1 MVFSDRTY
9 SVLVVSAAQKFNE
22 AFAEMLPGSEY
33 YPVRFVG
40 NIAAARREMVNKTYD
55 LVIINAPLPDD
66 FGTRLALYICENSGA
81 GVLLLVKAEHYPDIN
96 GRVSPFGV
104 LVLPKPASSQT
115 VSQSLQLLCG
125 TRERLR
131 RMEQKTASIEE
142 KMEEIRIINRA
153 KLLLMEQ
160 LKMTEKEAHRFIE
173 KQAMDRCVTKRVVAE
188 QTFHIQ
194 VEEEQQP

>member
-1 MVFSDRTY
+1 MEFTERRY
-9 SVLVVSAAQKFNE
+9 SVLLVSSSPKFNE
-22 AFAEMLPGSEY
+22 SMLALLPESRF
-33 YPVRFVG
+33 YPV
-40 NIAAARREMVNKTYD
+40 AAVSDVSSARRRLLESKYD
-55 LVIINAPLPDD
+55 IVIINAPLPDD
-66 FGTRLALYICENSGA
+66 FGTRLALNICDNSGA

-96 GRVSPFGV
+96 GRISPFGV
-104 LVLPKPASSQT
+104 LVLPKPATSQE

-173 KQAMDRCVTKRVVAE
+173 KQAMDRCVTRITIAQSILSTYK
-188 QTFHIQ
+188 
-194 VEEEQQP
+194 

>member
-1 MVFSDRTY
+1 MEFTERRY
-9 SVLVVSAAQKFNE
+9 SVLLVSPSPKFNE
-22 AFAEMLPGSEY
+22 SMLALLPESRF
-33 YPVRFVG
+33 YPV
-40 NIAAARREMVNKTYD
+40 AAVSDVSSARRRLLESKYD
-55 LVIINAPLPDD
+55 IVIINAPLPDD
-66 FGTRLALYICENSGA
+66 FGTRLALNICDNSGTA
-81 GVLLLVKAEHYPDIN
+81 VLLFVKAEHYPDIN

-142 KMEEIRIINRA
+142 KMGEIRIINRA

-173 KQAMDRCVTKRVVAE
+173 KQAMDRCVTRITIAQSILSTYK
-188 QTFHIQ
+188 
-194 VEEEQQP
+194 

>member
-1 MVFSDRTY
+1 MEFTERRY
-9 SVLVVSAAQKFNE
+9 SVLLVSSSPKFNE
-22 AFAEMLPGSEY
+22 SMLALLPESRF
-33 YPVRFVG
+33 YPV
-40 NIAAARREMVNKTYD
+40 AAVSDVSSARRRLLESKYD
-55 LVIINAPLPDD
+55 IVIINAPLPDD
-66 FGTRLALYICENSGA
+66 FGTRLALNICDNSGTA
-81 GVLLLVKAEHYPDIN
+81 VLLFVKAEHYPDIN
-96 GRVSPFGV
+96 GRVSHFGV

-173 KQAMDRCVTKRVVAE
+173 KQAMDRCVTRITIAQSILSTYK
-188 QTFHIQ
+188 
-194 VEEEQQP
+194 

>member
-1 MVFSDRTY
+1 MEFTERRY
-9 SVLVVSAAQKFNE
+9 SVLLVSSSPKFNE
-22 AFAEMLPGSEY
+22 SMLALLPESRF
-33 YPVRFVG
+33 YPV
-40 NIAAARREMVNKTYD
+40 AAVSDVSSARRRLLQSKYD
-55 LVIINAPLPDD
+55 IVIINAPLPDD
-66 FGTRLALYICENSGA
+66 FGTRLALNICDNSGTA
-81 GVLLLVKAEHYPDIN
+81 VLLFVKAEHYPDIN

-104 LVLPKPASSQT
+104 LALPKPTTSQA

-173 KQAMDRCVTKRVVAE
+173 KQAMDRCVTRITIAQSILSTYK
-188 QTFHIQ
+188 
-194 VEEEQQP
+194 

>member
-1 MVFSDRTY
+1 MEFTERRY
-9 SVLVVSAAQKFNE
+9 SVLLVSSSPKFNE
-22 AFAEMLPGSEY
+22 SMLALLPESRF
-33 YPVRFVG
+33 YPV
-40 NIAAARREMVNKTYD
+40 AAVSDVSSARRRLLENKYD
-55 LVIINAPLPDD
+55 IVIINAPLPDD
-66 FGTRLALYICENSGA
+66 FGTRLALYICENSGTA
-81 GVLLLVKAEHYPDIN
+81 VLLFVKAEHYPDIN

-142 KMEEIRIINRA
+142 KMGEIRIINRA

-173 KQAMDRCVTKRVVAE
+173 KQAMDRCVTRITIAQSILSTYK
-188 QTFHIQ
+188 
-194 VEEEQQP
+194 

>member
-1 MVFSDRTY
+1 MEFTERRY
-9 SVLVVSAAQKFNE
+9 SVLLVSSSPKFNE
-22 AFAEMLPGSEY
+22 SMLALLPESRF
-33 YPVRFVG
+33 YPV
-40 NIAAARREMVNKTYD
+40 AAVSDVSSARRRLLESKYD
-55 LVIINAPLPDD
+55 IVIITPPLPD
-66 FGTRLALYICENSGA
+66 FFATRLAQNICDNSGR
-81 GVLLLVKAEHYPDIN
+81 GVLIFLMAFNYPDIN

-104 LVLPKPASSQT
+104 LVLPKPATSQA

-173 KQAMDRCVTKRVVAE
+173 KQAMDRCVTRITIAQSILSTYK
-188 QTFHIQ
+188 
-194 VEEEQQP
+194 

>member
-1 MVFSDRTY
+1 MEFTERRY
-9 SVLVVSAAQKFNE
+9 SVLLVSSSPKFNE
-22 AFAEMLPGSEY
+22 SMLALLPENRF
-33 YPVRFVG
+33 YPV
-40 NIAAARREMVNKTYD
+40 AAVSDVSSARRRLLESKYD
-55 LVIINAPLPDD
+55 IVIINAPLPDD
-66 FGTRLALYICENSGA
+66 FGTRLALNICDNSGTA
-81 GVLLLVKAEHYPDIN
+81 VLLFVKAEHYPDIN

-104 LVLPKPASSQT
+104 LVLPKPATSQA

-173 KQAMDRCVTKRVVAE
+173 KQAMDRCVTRITIAQSILSTYK
-188 QTFHIQ
+188 
-194 VEEEQQP
+194 

>member
-1 MVFSDRTY
+1 MEFTERRY
-9 SVLVVSAAQKFNE
+9 SVLLVSSSPKFNE
-22 AFAEMLPGSEY
+22 SMLALLPESRF
-33 YPVRFVG
+33 YPV
-40 NIAAARREMVNKTYD
+40 AAVSDVSSARRRLLESKYD
-55 LVIINAPLPDD
+55 IVIINAPLPDD
-66 FGTRLALYICENSGA
+66 FGTRLALNICDNSGTA
-81 GVLLLVKAEHYPDIN
+81 VLLFVKAEHYPDIN
-96 GRVSPFGV
+96 GRVSLFGV
-104 LVLPKPASSQT
+104 LALPKPASSQT

-173 KQAMDRCVTKRVVAE
+173 KQAMDRCVTRITIAQSILSTDK
-188 QTFHIQ
+188 
-194 VEEEQQP
+194 

>member
-1 MVFSDRTY
+1 MEFTERRY
-9 SVLVVSAAQKFNE
+9 SVLLVSSSPKFNE
-22 AFAEMLPGSEY
+22 SMLALLPESRF
-33 YPVRFVG
+33 YPVTAVSDVSS
-40 NIAAARREMVNKTYD
+40 ARRRLLESKYD
-55 LVIINAPLPDD
+55 IVIINAPLPDD

-104 LVLPKPASSQT
+104 LALPKPTSSQT

-142 KMEEIRIINRA
+142 KMGEIRIINRA

-173 KQAMDRCVTKRVVAE
+173 KQAMDRCVTRITIAQSILSTYK
-188 QTFHIQ
+188 
-194 VEEEQQP
+194 

>member
-1 MVFSDRTY
+1 MEFTERRY
-9 SVLVVSAAQKFNE
+9 SVLLVSSSPKFNE
-22 AFAEMLPGSEY
+22 SMLALLPESRF
-33 YPVRFVG
+33 YP
-40 NIAAARREMVNKTYD
+40 IAAVSDVSSARRRLLENKYD
-55 LVIINAPLPDD
+55 IVIINAPLPDD
-66 FGTRLALYICENSGA
+66 FGTRLALNICDNSGTA
-81 GVLLLVKAEHYPDIN
+81 VLLFVKAEHYPDIN

-104 LVLPKPASSQT
+104 LALPKPTTSQA

-173 KQAMDRCVTKRVVAE
+173 KQAMDRCVTRITIAQSILSTYK
-188 QTFHIQ
+188 
-194 VEEEQQP
+194 

>member
-1 MVFSDRTY
+1 MEFTERRY
-9 SVLVVSAAQKFNE
+9 SVLLVSSSPKFNE
-22 AFAEMLPGSEY
+22 SMPALLPESRF
-33 YPVRFVG
+33 YPVTAVSDVSS
-40 NIAAARREMVNKTYD
+40 ARRRLLENKYD
-55 LVIINAPLPDD
+55 IVLLNTPLPDD

-81 GVLLLVKAEHYPDIN
+81 GVLLLVKAEHYPDIP

-104 LVLPKPASSQT
+104 LVLPKPTTSQA
-115 VSQSLQLLCG
+115 VSQSFQLLCG

-173 KQAMDRCVTKRVVAE
+173 KQAMDRCVTRITIAQSILSTYK
-188 QTFHIQ
+188 
-194 VEEEQQP
+194 

>member
-1 MVFSDRTY
+1 MEFTERRY
-9 SVLVVSAAQKFNE
+9 SVLLVSSSPKFNE
-22 AFAEMLPGSEY
+22 SMLALLPESRF
-33 YPVRFVG
+33 YPV
-40 NIAAARREMVNKTYD
+40 AAVSDVSSARRRLLQSKYD
-55 LVIINAPLPDD
+55 IVIINAPLPDD
-66 FGTRLALYICENSGA
+66 FGTRLALNICDNSGTA
-81 GVLLLVKAEHYPDIN
+81 VLLFVKAEHYPDIN
-96 GRVSPFGV
+96 GRVSLFGV
-104 LVLPKPASSQT
+104 LALPKPASSQT

-173 KQAMDRCVTKRVVAE
+173 KQAMDRCVTRITIAQSILSTYK
-188 QTFHIQ
+188 
-194 VEEEQQP
+194 

>member
-1 MVFSDRTY
+1 MEFTERRY
-9 SVLVVSAAQKFNE
+9 SVLLVSSSPKFNE
-22 AFAEMLPGSEY
+22 SMLALLPESRF
-33 YPVRFVG
+33 YPVTAVSDVSS
-40 NIAAARREMVNKTYD
+40 ARRRLLENKYD
-55 LVIINAPLPDD
+55 IVIINAPLPDD

-104 LVLPKPASSQT
+104 LVLPNPTTLQA

-173 KQAMDRCVTKRVVAE
+173 KQAMDRCVTRITIAQSILSTYK
-188 QTFHIQ
+188 
-194 VEEEQQP
+194 